1 MKKISQVLYVKVGK
15 IANTPLENSNKKE
28 MISGIKKLPVKKA
41 FLTTTGFKEDAQA
54 DLKHHGGENKALFL
68 FSQDTYEKI
77 NQECKTD
84 FKVDEVAHF
93 GENLILSNIS
103 EKDVFLGDIYQIG
116 EVLVQ
121 VTQPRQPCWK
131 LSANTGVKEMTK
143 FILESGY
150 TGWYAKVLQEGTI
163 SQNDDLFLKER
174 VENELS
180 IEILNKLMFDISY
193 DKRLAKKAV
202 DSTLLGKPFQESL
215 EKKYI
220 KEFS

>member
-1 MKKISQVLYVKVGK
+1 MKKLSQVLYVKVGK
-15 IANTPLENSNKKE
+15 ITNTPLKDSNKKE
-28 MISGIKKLPVKKA
+28 MVSGIKKLPVKKA
-41 FLTTTGFKEDAQA
+41 FLSTTGFKEDEQA
-54 DLKHHGGENKALFL
+54 DLRYHGGENKALFL
-68 FSQDTYEKI
+68 FSEQTYEKI
-77 NQECKTD
+77 NQVCKTD

-93 GENLILSNIS
+93 GENLILSDIS

-150 TGWYAKVLQEGTI
+150 TGWYAKVLQEGVI

-180 IEILNKLMFDISY
+180 IEVLNKLMFDISF

-215 EKKYI
+215 EKKYT
-220 KEFS
+220 KEFL